1 MKELKLKAMAKINLG
16 LDVLRKREDGYH
28 DLRMIMQSIYLYDQ
42 IRIRQTQKPGIRL
55 SVNLGYLP
63 AGPENLVYKAADLL
77 MKEFGITQGVAI
89 DLQKYIPVAAG
100 LAGGSSDAAAVLIGV
115 NRLFH
120 LGLTLEE
127 LQERGVKL
135 GADIPYCLLR
145 GTALAE
151 GIGDVLTPLPKAP
164 DCSVVIAKPVIEE
177 IKDCMKNCGAVNAMM
192 SGSGPTVFGLFDDRE
207 KAKQAYV
214 RLRNGSIARE
224 VYLTKFFHNRREQE

>member
-1 MKELKLKAMAKINLG
+1 M
-16 LDVLRKREDGYH
+16 
-28 DLRMIMQSIYLYDQ
+28 
-42 IRIRQTQKPGIRL
+42 
-55 SVNLGYLP
+55 
-63 AGPENLVYKAADLL
+63 
-77 MKEFGITQGVAI
+77 
-89 DLQKYIPVAAG
+89 
-100 LAGGSSDAAAVLIGV
+100 
-115 NRLFH
+115 
-120 LGLTLEE
+120 
-127 LQERGVKL
+127 KL

-164 DCSVVIAKPVIEE
+164 DCSVVIAKPKIHVSTAFVYGNLKANELSYHPDIDGQVEAIRDGDFYAMAEKMGNVLETVTIPAYPVIEE

-224 VYLTKFFHNRREQE
+224 VYLTKFSHNRREQE

>member
-77 MKEFGITQGVAI
+77 MKEFGIAQGVAI

-135 GADIPYCLLR
+135 GARQQVFHPDDQQDGVSASIPEDLSLLEL
-145 GTALAE
+145 TQPDDDW
-151 GIGDVLTPLPKAP
+151 GD
-164 DCSVVIAKPVIEE
+164 PVESPPE
-177 IKDCMKNCGAVNAMM
+177 A
-192 SGSGPTVFGLFDDRE
+192 
-207 KAKQAYV
+207 
-214 RLRNGSIARE
+214 
-224 VYLTKFFHNRREQE
+224 